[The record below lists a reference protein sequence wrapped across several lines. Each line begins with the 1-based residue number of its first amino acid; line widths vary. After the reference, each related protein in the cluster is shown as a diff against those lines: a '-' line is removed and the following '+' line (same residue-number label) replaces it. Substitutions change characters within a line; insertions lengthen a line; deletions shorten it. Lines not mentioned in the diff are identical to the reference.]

1 MAENN
6 DETIDDKFLNAVM
19 KYIDNTNDDK
29 ILKDIQELI
38 NAGANVNYQSSNGTT
53 AIIEAAGHG
62 TPELVKLLLAA
73 GANVNYQ
80 SRN

>member
-6 DETIDDKFLNAVM
+6 DETIDDKFLNAVIE
-19 KYIDNTNDDK
+19 YNDRHDEK

-38 NAGANVNYQSSNGTT
+38 NAGANVNYQSSNGIT
-53 AIIEAAGHG
+53 AIIEAAEYG

-73 GANVNYQ
+73 GANINLKD
-80 SRN
+80 